1 MKTETRLPAFGE
13 DAVELRRLRI
23 QNRLE
28 LERAKAKRIEH
39 LKRVQEVRQT
49 NEWAMAHAPAV
60 GARTKSLMESTF
72 QADYVSAYADWLD
85 RFRNNEVSLFQISSP
100 TDRRLGS
107 FFPFFR
113 NENELSLLRMPSR
126 IVATTNN
133 YAIGMLGGLSS
144 FVVADGFSYSCK
156 AKRKQ
161 CPQELVDY
169 CQDVIEA
176 YQARNQWHGGEQPG
190 MEEDA
195 FARSETDG
203 EFLLFNEADDDGCAW
218 TYTVE
223 PEQLVQPPHE
233 SIEEWSFGIMAN
245 PANPQVHEA
254 YWIRGSNVPDGREY
268 STDEIVH
275 FRANVPRS
283 VKRGLPSF
291 SFSTYDTF
299 NIADKLRRGVGL
311 GAAIQSCIAWVRKHS
326 AASSS
331 QVDAFQQQIAQFE
344 TVNQVTGAA
353 EKTQKFSPGEI
364 LDVDENQEYIP
375 PPSAANGQA
384 HVSIL
389 QMLLRGASTRWNA
402 PEWISSADASNN
414 NFASSLVAES
424 PFVRRVQGRQ
434 RGIGEAFR
442 RCHEFALKTHFEHR
456 GQVTIRVKEGERATE
471 KTFTWKDVLRLV
483 EIQVEGVSPV
493 VTDKASEA
501 QRFSTEHQ
509 AGVLSVKTWQMQ
521 AGYDPDTE
529 EANNREWEEAHA
541 PQPGAGLEAMFGGGG
556 PKPGMTT
563 MESLLEAK
571 DASGHEHGSDG
582 KFTGSG
588 GGGGQGG
595 KESPNHAAGKLSPM
609 ATIHDAIQKS
619 TGNLRGWL
627 KRAKKSGEDHKEWAA
642 RADEHIGE
650 ALAKIDHGMRKEF
663 RDFKA
668 AITSAYGSTPK
679 TRELIA
685 NAQKVMRRHRDQIQT
700 ELDDAKRA
708 FAEGDSKAIADIS
721 GHASKAMFA
730 MHRDVTGLYQQAWKA
745 LQDEPKRKRVLE
757 SSSLEAIVGR
767 RLLEAKDA
775 SGHEHG
781 KDGKF
786 TGSGGS
792 GSGSSKDAGPK
803 AKAVSQ
809 KPSPEVVDNN
819 ISIFGN
825 NVRKA
830 LASVKAGKMSRQE
843 AKARIAANAAKA
855 TEAVSKSFDREWGTF
870 KRKIETHFAESEIR
884 AEILRDFR
892 DTLKAIRAK
901 VTSKID
907 DIHWATDGGSQK
919 TIDRAIETAR
929 IAADG
934 MNEDL
939 TEAYKEAAAKLKHAP
954 RKLSESLDEFE
965 IIALLESEEG
975 GDVDPEPKKL
985 GNMQGWRC

>member
-190 MEEDA
+190 IEEDA
-195 FARSETDG
+195 FSRSETDG

-775 SGHEHG
+775 SGH
-781 KDGKF
+781 
-786 TGSGGS
+786 
-792 GSGSSKDAGPK
+792 
-803 AKAVSQ
+803 
-809 KPSPEVVDNN
+809 
-819 ISIFGN
+819 
-825 NVRKA
+825 
-830 LASVKAGKMSRQE
+830 
-843 AKARIAANAAKA
+843 
-855 TEAVSKSFDREWGTF
+855 
-870 KRKIETHFAESEIR
+870 
-884 AEILRDFR
+884 
-892 DTLKAIRAK
+892 
-901 VTSKID
+901 
-907 DIHWATDGGSQK
+907 
-919 TIDRAIETAR
+919 
-929 IAADG
+929 
-934 MNEDL
+934 
-939 TEAYKEAAAKLKHAP
+939 
-954 RKLSESLDEFE
+954 
-965 IIALLESEEG
+965 
-975 GDVDPEPKKL
+975 
-985 GNMQGWRC
+985 